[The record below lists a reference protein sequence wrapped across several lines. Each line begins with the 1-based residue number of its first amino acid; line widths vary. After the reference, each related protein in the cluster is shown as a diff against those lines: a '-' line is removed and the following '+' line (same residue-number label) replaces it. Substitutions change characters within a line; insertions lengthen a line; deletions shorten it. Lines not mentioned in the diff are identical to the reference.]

1 MKKKVITPR
10 KVKDAE
16 DAAVFARNH
25 WVYLVEAAGRGKS
38 ARTTFRA
45 SAKWKSAWIALN
57 EHGPR
62 QIYFSPIDPPKK
74 YEGPLVTHQATLHSI
89 LLLDEIETHLSE
101 PEKNPE
107 VKLFLENELDTTK
120 EEELWGGNVSTLY
133 EISGCNLLEKP
144 FYYTDLIKIGDEAPI
159 DEKFNYSYSICHA
172 KKET

>member
-25 WVYLVEAAGRGKS
+25 WIYLEDAANRGKE
-38 ARTTFRA
+38 ALTTFRA
-45 SAKWKSAWIALN
+45 STKWKSAWIAVD

-62 QIYFSPIDPPKK
+62 QIYFSPIDPPKQ
-74 YEGPLVTHQATLHSI
+74 YEGPLVTHQATLHSV
-89 LLLDEIETHLSE
+89 LLLDEVETHLSE

-107 VKLFLENELDTTK
+107 IMRFLQNELDTTK

-133 EISGCNLLEKP
+133 MIGGCLKIKEPFLYTELL
-144 FYYTDLIKIGDEAPI
+144 KIGDEEPI
-159 DEKFNYSYSICHA
+159 NENFNYSYSICHA
-172 KKET
+172 KKS